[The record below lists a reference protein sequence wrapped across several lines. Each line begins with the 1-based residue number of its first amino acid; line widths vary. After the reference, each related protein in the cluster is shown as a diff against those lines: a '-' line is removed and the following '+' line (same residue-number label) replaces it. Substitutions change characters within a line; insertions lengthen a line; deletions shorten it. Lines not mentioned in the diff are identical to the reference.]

1 VIPPEADAEFVA
13 SMEEVL
19 EVYVRPYDARF
30 PVVCMD
36 EQPMQLLKET
46 RTPIAGTP
54 KHPRRVDYEYLN
66 VAPKL
71 WRSSIRIKNQWLAN
85 TIRFSNRYPLRQR
98 TFHLPA
104 AYPCIDLASLTP
116 KDPQR
121 FWITGR
127 LPLVYH
133 K

>member
-1 VIPPEADAEFVA
+1 MPQE
-13 SMEEVL
+13 
-19 EVYVRPYDARF
+19 
-30 PVVCMD
+30 
-36 EQPMQLLKET
+36 LLPQK
-46 RTPIAGTP
+46 RGL
-54 KHPRRVDYEYLN
+54 YLN

-71 WRSSIRIKNQWLAN
+71 WRSPIRIKKQWLAN

-98 TFHLPA
+98 TLHLPA
-104 AYPCIDLASLTP
+104 AYPRIDLASLTP

-121 FWITGR
+121 FWITGK